1 MVGTMAFLANVEPP
15 EVGCD
20 SHAGPCPALPVKGEL
35 GEMHKAG
42 CLAKHEPERPALG
55 DWSSPSRR
63 TKGDSGW
70 SLRKQRDPPLPC
82 HTCPK
87 SSPPPPDGVSTLR
100 GVALGEREGLPLCS
114 GHLEHGQPSGL
125 ENGGTPTEGAFA

>member
-1 MVGTMAFLANVEPP
+1 MVRTMAFLANVEPP

-63 TKGDSGW
+63 TKGTVGGLFGSKEIRHCPAIPVPNHPHHLRMESPLSGGWPLAREKVCRCVPDTWNMDSP
-70 SLRKQRDPPLPC
+70 Q
-82 HTCPK
+82 
-87 SSPPPPDGVSTLR
+87 
-100 GVALGEREGLPLCS
+100 A
-114 GHLEHGQPSGL
+114 
-125 ENGGTPTEGAFA
+125 